1 MPTLRSSFT
10 RLRTRATA
18 AHPVLSRADRGP
30 GPVWSLVT
38 IACLLA
44 WGSAA
49 QALTL
54 GPAVVQSALGEP
66 LRAEFPITRLS
77 AAEGRDLQVRLADDS
92 AFEAARLE
100 RAPALEGLTLRL
112 DTRPE
117 GRRVLVVQGQ
127 HAVQVPFVDL
137 LVELRWTGGR
147 LLRDLTVL
155 LQAQST
161 DKPAS
166 LPPSRL
172 IVQSGDTAGQLARDH
187 KDDQVSLEQM
197 LVALLK
203 QNPDAFIDGNVN
215 RLRSGALLAL
225 PSASEAN
232 SIEREAAREALQEQA
247 EAFDAWRAGLA
258 QRVTA
263 SDAPDAADGARLQI
277 PSRQQPSSGA
287 PQDRL
292 ELTKPGSGQEERI
305 ALQRQAQDS
314 AERAAEL
321 ARNIAELGKIA
332 GGQPA
337 AEGSASSGVPLPA
350 PDVPEHGRLIDLMRD
365 HPLTPIGAATL
376 VTLLVLMSLW
386 RTRVRK
392 AGTVS
397 DMAPAALPPL
407 PVQVDLELPQYDT
420 PLPDDEPAAVRTSAA
435 ASGSAN
441 TSTAHSAQAP
451 TGAASS
457 STPRPVSGLPFAGLS
472 LDLSDSQPTQNGPY
486 PFDHA
491 PGDVALTVR
500 FELAQAL
507 WEAGQPHTARAL
519 AEDVAEQATGSL
531 QQQARAWLADRA

>member
-1 MPTLRSSFT
+1 MPG
-10 RLRTRATA
+10 
-18 AHPVLSRADRGP
+18 VP
-30 GPVWSLVT
+30 GW
-38 IACLLA
+38 
-44 WGSAA
+44 
-49 QALTL
+49 
-54 GPAVVQSALGEP
+54 
-66 LRAEFPITRLS
+66 
-77 AAEGRDLQVRLADDS
+77 
-92 AFEAARLE
+92 
-100 RAPALEGLTLRL
+100 
-112 DTRPE
+112 
-117 GRRVLVVQGQ
+117 
-127 HAVQVPFVDL
+127 
-137 LVELRWTGGR
+137 
-147 LLRDLTVL
+147 
-155 LQAQST
+155 
-161 DKPAS
+161 
-166 LPPSRL
+166 
-172 IVQSGDTAGQLARDH
+172 
-187 KDDQVSLEQM
+187 
-197 LVALLK
+197 
-203 QNPDAFIDGNVN
+203 
-215 RLRSGALLAL
+215 
-225 PSASEAN
+225 
-232 SIEREAAREALQEQA
+232 
-247 EAFDAWRAGLA
+247 
-258 QRVTA
+258 
-263 SDAPDAADGARLQI
+263 
-277 PSRQQPSSGA
+277 
-287 PQDRL
+287 
-292 ELTKPGSGQEERI
+292 PGSGQEERI

-321 ARNIAELGKIA
+321 ARNIVELGKIA

>member
-1 MPTLRSSFT
+1 
-10 RLRTRATA
+10 
-18 AHPVLSRADRGP
+18 
-30 GPVWSLVT
+30 
-38 IACLLA
+38 
-44 WGSAA
+44 
-49 QALTL
+49 
-54 GPAVVQSALGEP
+54 
-66 LRAEFPITRLS
+66 
-77 AAEGRDLQVRLADDS
+77 VRLADDS
-92 AFEAARLE
+92 AFAAARLE

-112 DTRPE
+112 DSRPE

-127 HAVQVPFVDL
+127 QAVQVPFVDL

-350 PDVPEHGRLIDLMRD
+350 PDVPEHGRLIDLLRD

-397 DMAPAALPPL
+397 DVAPPALPPL

-420 PLPDDEPAAVRTSAA
+420 PLPDDEPASVRTSAA

-441 TSTAHSAQAP
+441 TSTAHSAQSL
-451 TGAASS
+451 TTAASS
-457 STPRPVSGLPFAGLS
+457 WAPRPAPGLPFAGLS
-472 LDLSDSQPTQNGPY
+472 LDLPDRQPADKGHF

-491 PGDVALTVR
+491 PEDVALTVR

-519 AEDVAEQATGSL
+519 AEDVAEQAAGPL